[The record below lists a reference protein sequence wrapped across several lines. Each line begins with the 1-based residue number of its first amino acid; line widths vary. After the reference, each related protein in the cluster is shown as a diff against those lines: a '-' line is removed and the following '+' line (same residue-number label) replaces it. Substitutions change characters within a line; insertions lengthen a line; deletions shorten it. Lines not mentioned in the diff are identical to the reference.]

1 MTGTWETWGYM
12 SVTSC
17 GLGHS
22 AVEFKK
28 VQIVNFL
35 CSEVPISSLTDKDIF
50 GNAFEWS

>member
-17 GLGHS
+17 GLDHS